1 MLGIDAFEGI
11 AKATVTLA
19 LDASAT
25 VAVNGSAHLPGKG
38 SDSGFELADGACVDV
53 STALNVNAAAD
64 AGLFDIFSKGAS
76 VNLFSKTFDLFNVRC
91 SVSPSTSLGGSLTF
105 LVMYM

>member
-11 AKATVTLA
+11 ANATVTLA

-64 AGLFDIFSKGAS
+64 AGLFDIFSNSLVHDGRGPRY
-76 VNLFSKTFDLFNVRC
+76 LWPFSIHSCQPERMEFWGVR
-91 SVSPSTSLGGSLTF
+91 
-105 LVMYM
+105 